1 MASRYG
7 APPLGGGTPTTE
19 VTYQNFERRTVPPAK
34 LKPELLT
41 TEYCGAPPGGDTQ
54 ILAAKSCSRKLLGV
68 GQSEGETRLFA
79 VRRRTMDDAGFGG
92 FVERRR
98 DALQSFGSFLFLAGP
113 EKLQVGAFKGV
124 KAGFDAAVV

>member
-1 MASRYG
+1 M
-7 APPLGGGTPTTE
+7 
-19 VTYQNFERRTVPPAK
+19 
-34 LKPELLT
+34 
-41 TEYCGAPPGGDTQ
+41 
-54 ILAAKSCSRKLLGV
+54 
-68 GQSEGETRLFA
+68 GQSEGETRFLPVRGRA
-79 VRRRTMDDAGFGG
+79 VDDAGFGS